1 MSTLKTFTRRAFLV
15 GSAAVAGGVA
25 FGTYLVARTPDNPN
39 LADLAEG
46 AASFNPWVRIDADG
60 VTLITPHAD
69 LGQGAAS
76 MQAALIAEE
85 MDLEWADFEIDFG
98 RPAPAYWNT
107 AMAEDG
113 APVLPW
119 DDSIGAR
126 TMRASMGSLLKV
138 IGLQGTGGSTSTPDS
153 FVKLREAGA
162 MARET
167 LKLAASQRSGVAV
180 ADLRTEA
187 GAVHLPDGT
196 TIPYTDLAAEAA
208 RVEPVQGTPLRDPST
223 WRLLGQGMP
232 RLDIMAKST
241 GQPIYGLD
249 IELPG
254 MARASVRMNPRKGG
268 ALNGFDASAAE
279 AMQGVERII
288 EIPGGVAVVASNTW
302 YAMQALDAIE
312 YDWGTVAY
320 ATEQADH
327 WAALEQAFTEDNL
340 DSEWLNIGDVDAD
353 MPGATL
359 VAAEYRAP
367 YVAHQPLEPLNAIVL
382 VEDAS
387 VQDGGVQVWT
397 GHQMP
402 RFLQQQVAAITGH
415 EAEQV
420 TLHNQYSGGSF
431 GHRLELGY
439 VEQATQIAMQMR
451 GTPVKLTY
459 SREGDF
465 AQDFPRQITLARA
478 RGAVRDG
485 RVISVDTQLAAP
497 SVIRSQM
504 SRLGQSV
511 PGPDGQLAA
520 GIWQQP
526 YGFENTRMRAYA
538 VEGLSPVSSW
548 RSVGASANG
557 FVGEGFLDE
566 LIHAAGADPLEER
579 IRLCTLDPVSR
590 QVLEAVG
597 EMCEWGEALP
607 EGTGRG
613 VALVHA
619 FGVPCAEVVEVT
631 ATDNGIRLNRVWV
644 AADVGRVV
652 DPVNFDNV
660 VKGGVI
666 WGLGHA
672 INSEITYTDG
682 IADQTNFHA
691 HEGMRMY
698 QTPEIFVRGLENG
711 HVRGIGEPPVPPAAP
726 ALANAIFAAT
736 GQRIREMPFWNH
748 IDFV

>member
-1 MSTLKTFTRRAFLV
+1 MSKLKTFTRRAFLV

-25 FGTYLVARTPDNPN
+25 FGAYLVVRDPENPN
-39 LADLAEG
+39 HQDLPEG
-46 AASFNPWVRIDADG
+46 AASFNPWVRIDASG

-69 LGQGAAS
+69 IGQGAVS

-85 MDLEWADFEIDFG
+85 MDLEWGGFEVDFG

-107 AMAEDG
+107 AMAADG

-119 DDSIGAR
+119 DDSFGAR
-126 TMRASMGSLLKV
+126 AMRSTMGGLLKV
-138 IGLQGTGGSTSTPDS
+138 MGMQGTGGSSSTPDS

-167 LKLAASQRSGVAV
+167 LKSTASARTGVAM

-196 TIPYTDLAAEAA
+196 AIPYADLAAEAA
-208 RVEPVQGTPLRDPST
+208 QIDPVQDTPLRDPST
-223 WRLLGQGMP
+223 WRLIGHDMP
-232 RLDIMAKST
+232 RLDIEAKST
-241 GQPIYGLD
+241 GQPMYGIDL
-249 IELPG
+249 ELPG
-254 MARASVRMNPRKGG
+254 MVRASVRVNPRKGG
-268 ALNGFDASAAE
+268 TLNGFDATEAE
-279 AMQGVERII
+279 TMQGVEQIL
-288 EIPGGVAVVASNTW
+288 EIPGGVAVIATNTW
-302 YAMQALDAIE
+302 YAMQALDAIS
-312 YDWGTVAY
+312 YDWGPADY
-320 ATEQADH
+320 APDQDAH
-327 WAALEQAFTEDNL
+327 WAALEDSFTEETL
-340 DSEWLNIGDVDAD
+340 DKEWLNSGDVEAE
-353 MPGATL
+353 MPGAEML
-359 VAAEYRAP
+359 EAEYRVP

-382 VEDAS
+382 VEDHR
-387 VQDGGVQVWT
+387 VQVWT

-415 EAEQV
+415 DADQV
-420 TLHNQYSGGSF
+420 VFHNQYAGGSF
-431 GHRLELGY
+431 GHRLEFDY
-439 VEQATQIAMQMR
+439 VKQGTHVAMQLR
-451 GTPVKLTY
+451 GTPVKIIY
-459 SREGDF
+459 SREADF
-465 AQDFPRQITLARA
+465 AQDFPRQITMGRA
-478 RGAVRDG
+478 RGAVREG
-485 RVISVDTQLAAP
+485 RVISFDTQIAAP
-497 SVIRSQM
+497 SAMRSQM
-504 SRLGQSV
+504 ARLGQPL

-526 YGFENTRMRAYA
+526 YGFENVRMRGYA

-579 IRLCTLDPVSR
+579 IRLCTLDDVSR
-590 QVLEAVG
+590 RVLEAVG
-597 EMCEWGEALP
+597 EMSNWGEALP

-613 VALVHA
+613 VALVHS

-631 ATDNGIRLNRVWV
+631 NTESGIRLNRVWV

-652 DPVNFDNV
+652 DPVNFENI

-672 INSEITYTDG
+672 MNCEITYTDG
-682 IADQTNFHA
+682 IADQTNFHS
-691 HEGMRMY
+691 HEGMRMH
-698 QTPEIFVRGLENG
+698 QVPEIFVRGLENG
-711 HVRGIGEPPVPPAAP
+711 GVRGIGEPPVPPAAP

-736 GQRIREMPFWNH
+736 GQRLREMPFWNH

>member
-1 MSTLKTFTRRAFLV
+1 MGKLKTFSRRAFLV

-25 FGTYLVARTPDNPN
+25 FGAYLVVRDPENPN
-39 LADLAEG
+39 LEELPEG
-46 AASFNPWVRIDADG
+46 AASFNPWVRIDASG
-60 VTLITPHAD
+60 VTLVTPHAD
-69 LGQGAAS
+69 IGQGAVS

-85 MDLEWADFEIDFG
+85 MDLEWGGFDVDFG

-107 AMAEDG
+107 AMASDG

-119 DDSIGAR
+119 DDSFGAR
-126 TMRASMGSLLKV
+126 AMRSTMGGLLKV
-138 IGLQGTGGSTSTPDS
+138 MGMQGTGGSSSTPDS

-167 LKLAASQRSGVAV
+167 LKSAASARTGVAV

-187 GAVHLPDGT
+187 GAVHLRDGT
-196 TIPYTDLAAEAA
+196 VIPYTELAAEAA
-208 RVEPVQGTPLRDPST
+208 QIDPVQDTPLRDPST
-223 WRLLGQGMP
+223 WRLIGQDMP
-232 RLDIMAKST
+232 RLDIEAKST
-241 GQPIYGLD
+241 GQPMYGIDL
-249 IELPG
+249 ELPG
-254 MARASVRMNPRKGG
+254 MVRASVRVNPRKGG
-268 ALNGFDASAAE
+268 TLNGFDATEAE
-279 AMQGVERII
+279 AMPGVEQIL
-288 EIPGGVAVVASNTW
+288 EIPGGVAVIATNTW
-302 YAMQALDAIE
+302 YAMQALDAIS
-312 YDWGTVAY
+312 YDWGPAAY
-320 ATEQADH
+320 APDQDAH
-327 WAALEQAFTEDNL
+327 WAALEDSFTEETL
-340 DSEWLNIGDVDAD
+340 DKEWLNSGDVEAD
-353 MPGATL
+353 MPGAEVL
-359 VAAEYRAP
+359 EAEYRAP

-382 VEDAS
+382 VEDDS
-387 VQDGGVQVWT
+387 VQVWT

-415 EAEQV
+415 DADQV
-420 TLHNQYSGGSF
+420 VFHNQYSGGSF
-431 GHRLELGY
+431 GHRLEFDY
-439 VEQATQIAMQMR
+439 VKQATHVAMQLR
-451 GTPVKLTY
+451 GTPVKVIY
-459 SREGDF
+459 SREADF
-465 AQDFPRQITLARA
+465 AQDFPRQITMGRA

-485 RVISVDTQLAAP
+485 QVISYDTQIAAP
-497 SVIRSQM
+497 SALRSQM
-504 SRLGQSV
+504 ARLGQPL

-526 YGFENTRMRAYA
+526 YGFENVRMRGYA

-579 IRLCTLDPVSR
+579 IRLCTLDDVSR
-590 QVLEAVG
+590 RVLEAVG
-597 EMCEWGEALP
+597 EMSNWGEALP

-613 VALVHA
+613 VALVHS

-631 ATDNGIRLNRVWV
+631 NTENGIRLDRVWV

-652 DPVNFDNV
+652 DPVNFENI

-672 INSEITYTDG
+672 MNCEITYTDG
-682 IADQTNFHA
+682 IADQTNFHS
-691 HEGMRMY
+691 HEGMRMH
-698 QTPEIFVRGLENG
+698 QVPEIFVRGLENG
-711 HVRGIGEPPVPPAAP
+711 GVRGIGEPPVPPAAP

-736 GQRIREMPFWNH
+736 GQRLREMPFWNH

>member
-1 MSTLKTFTRRAFLV
+1 MSKLKTFTRRAFLV

-25 FGTYLVARTPDNPN
+25 FGAYLVVRDPENPN
-39 LADLAEG
+39 HQDLPEG
-46 AASFNPWVRIDADG
+46 AASFNPWVRIDASG

-69 LGQGAAS
+69 IGQGAVS

-85 MDLEWADFEIDFG
+85 MDLEWGGFEVDFG

-107 AMAEDG
+107 AMAADG

-119 DDSIGAR
+119 DDSFGAR
-126 TMRASMGSLLKV
+126 AMRSTMGGLLKV
-138 IGLQGTGGSTSTPDS
+138 MGMQGTGGSSSTPDS

-167 LKLAASQRSGVAV
+167 LKSAASARTGVAM

-196 TIPYTDLAAEAA
+196 AIPYADLAAEAA
-208 RVEPVQGTPLRDPST
+208 QIDPVQDTPLRDPST
-223 WRLLGQGMP
+223 WRLIGHDMP
-232 RLDIMAKST
+232 RLDIEAKST
-241 GQPIYGLD
+241 GQPMYGIDL
-249 IELPG
+249 ELPG
-254 MARASVRMNPRKGG
+254 MVRASVRVNPRKGG
-268 ALNGFDASAAE
+268 TLNGFDATEAE
-279 AMQGVERII
+279 TMQGVEQIL
-288 EIPGGVAVVASNTW
+288 EIPGGVAVIATNTW
-302 YAMQALDAIE
+302 YAMQALDAIS
-312 YDWGTVAY
+312 YDWGPADY
-320 ATEQADH
+320 APDQDAH
-327 WAALEQAFTEDNL
+327 WAALEDSFTEETL
-340 DSEWLNIGDVDAD
+340 DKEWLNSGDVEAE
-353 MPGATL
+353 MPGAEML
-359 VAAEYRAP
+359 EAEYRVP

-382 VEDAS
+382 VED
-387 VQDGGVQVWT
+387 DRVQVWT

-415 EAEQV
+415 DADQV
-420 TLHNQYSGGSF
+420 VFHNQYAGGSF
-431 GHRLELGY
+431 GHRLEFDY
-439 VEQATQIAMQMR
+439 VKQATHVAMQLR
-451 GTPVKLTY
+451 GTPVKIIY
-459 SREGDF
+459 SRETDF
-465 AQDFPRQITLARA
+465 AQDFPRQITMGRA
-478 RGAVRDG
+478 RGAVREG
-485 RVISVDTQLAAP
+485 RVISFDTQIAAP
-497 SVIRSQM
+497 SAMRSQM
-504 SRLGQSV
+504 ARLGQPL

-526 YGFENTRMRAYA
+526 YGFENVRMRGYA

-579 IRLCTLDPVSR
+579 IRLCTLDDVSR
-590 QVLEAVG
+590 RVLEAVG
-597 EMCEWGEALP
+597 EMSNWGEALP

-613 VALVHA
+613 VALVHS

-631 ATDNGIRLNRVWV
+631 NTESGIRLNRVWV

-652 DPVNFDNV
+652 DPVNFENI

-672 INSEITYTDG
+672 MNCEITYTDG
-682 IADQTNFHA
+682 IADQTNFHS
-691 HEGMRMY
+691 HEGMRMH
-698 QTPEIFVRGLENG
+698 QVPEIFVRGLENG
-711 HVRGIGEPPVPPAAP
+711 GVRGIGEPPVPPAAP

-736 GQRIREMPFWNH
+736 GQRLREMPFWNH

>member
-1 MSTLKTFTRRAFLV
+1 MSKLKTFSRRAFLV

-25 FGTYLVARTPDNPN
+25 FGTYLVMRDPENPN
-39 LADLAEG
+39 TQNLAEG
-46 AASFNPWVRIDADG
+46 AASFNPWVRIDAG
-60 VTLITPHAD
+60 GITLVTPHAD
-69 LGQGAAS
+69 IGQGAAS

-85 MDLEWADFEIDFG
+85 LDLEWADFDIDFG

-107 AMAEDG
+107 AMAGDA

-119 DDSIGAR
+119 DDSFGAR
-126 TMRASMGSLLKV
+126 AMRASMDGLLKV

-167 LKLAASQRSGVAV
+167 LKLAASQRTGIAV
-180 ADLRTEA
+180 ADLRTQSA
-187 GAVHLPDGT
+187 AVHLPDET
-196 TIPYTDLAAEAA
+196 VIAYTELAAEAA
-208 RVEPVQGTPLRDPST
+208 SLAPVQGTPLRDPSM
-223 WRLLGQGMP
+223 WRLVGKDMP

-241 GQPIYGLD
+241 GQPIYGIDL
-249 IELPG
+249 ELPG
-254 MARASVRMNPRKGG
+254 MVRASVRMNPRKGG
-268 ALNGFDASAAE
+268 ALNGFDATTAE
-279 AMQGVERII
+279 AMQGVERIL
-288 EIPGGVAVVASNTW
+288 EIPGGVAVMATNTW
-302 YAMQALDAIE
+302 YAIQALDAID
-312 YDWGTVAY
+312 YDWAS
-320 ATEQADH
+320 APFAPEQADH
-327 WAALEQAFTEDNL
+327 WAALEQAFTEESL
-340 DSEWLNIGDVDAD
+340 DSEWVNIGDVEAD
-353 MPGATL
+353 MPGAETL
-359 VAAEYRAP
+359 QAEYRVP

-382 VEDAS
+382 VED
-387 VQDGGVQVWT
+387 DGVQVWT

-415 EAEQV
+415 DADQV
-420 TLHNQYSGGSF
+420 TLHNQYAGGSF
-431 GHRLELGY
+431 GHRLEF
-439 VEQATQIAMQMR
+439 EQVKQTTQIALQMR
-451 GTPVKLTY
+451 GTPVKMVY
-459 SREGDF
+459 SREEDF
-465 AQDFPRQITLARA
+465 AQDFPRQITMGRG

-485 RVISVDTQLAAP
+485 QVISYDTQIASP

-504 SRLGQSV
+504 GRMGQVV
-511 PGPDGQLAA
+511 PGPDSQLAA

-526 YGFENTRMRAYA
+526 YEFENARMRTYA

-579 IRLCTLDPVSR
+579 IRLCTLDDVSR

-597 EMCEWGEALP
+597 EMSNWGEALP

-631 ATDNGIRLNRVWV
+631 NTDAGIRLNRVWV

-652 DPVNFDNV
+652 DPVNFDNI
-660 VKGGVI
+660 VKGGMI

-691 HEGMRMY
+691 HEGLRMH
-698 QTPEIFVRGLENG
+698 QSPEIFVRGLENG

>member
-1 MSTLKTFTRRAFLV
+1 MSKLKTFTRRAFLV

-25 FGTYLVARTPDNPN
+25 FGAYLVVRDPENPN
-39 LADLAEG
+39 HQDLPEG
-46 AASFNPWVRIDADG
+46 AASFNPWVRIDASG

-69 LGQGAAS
+69 IGQGAVS

-85 MDLEWADFEIDFG
+85 MDLEWGGFEVDFG

-107 AMAEDG
+107 AMAADG

-119 DDSIGAR
+119 DDSFGAR
-126 TMRASMGSLLKV
+126 AMRSTMGGLLKV
-138 IGLQGTGGSTSTPDS
+138 MGMQGTGGSSSTPDS

-167 LKLAASQRSGVAV
+167 LKSTASARTGVAM

-196 TIPYTDLAAEAA
+196 AIPYADLAAEAA
-208 RVEPVQGTPLRDPST
+208 QIDPVQDTPLRDPST
-223 WRLLGQGMP
+223 WRLIGHDMP
-232 RLDIMAKST
+232 RLDIEAKST
-241 GQPIYGLD
+241 GQPMYGIDL
-249 IELPG
+249 ELPG
-254 MARASVRMNPRKGG
+254 MVRASVRVNPRKGG
-268 ALNGFDASAAE
+268 TLNGFDATEAE
-279 AMQGVERII
+279 TMQGVEQIL
-288 EIPGGVAVVASNTW
+288 EIPGGVAVIATNTW
-302 YAMQALDAIE
+302 YAMQALDAIS
-312 YDWGTVAY
+312 YDWGPADY
-320 ATEQADH
+320 APDQDAH
-327 WAALEQAFTEDNL
+327 WAALEDSFTEETL
-340 DSEWLNIGDVDAD
+340 DKEWLNSGDVEAE
-353 MPGATL
+353 MPGAEML
-359 VAAEYRAP
+359 EAEYRVP

-382 VEDAS
+382 VED
-387 VQDGGVQVWT
+387 DRVQVWT

-415 EAEQV
+415 DADQV
-420 TLHNQYSGGSF
+420 VFHNQYAGGSF
-431 GHRLELGY
+431 GHRLEFDY
-439 VEQATQIAMQMR
+439 VKQGTHVAMQLR
-451 GTPVKLTY
+451 GTPVKIIY
-459 SREGDF
+459 SREADF
-465 AQDFPRQITLARA
+465 AQDFPRQITMGRA
-478 RGAVRDG
+478 RGAVREG
-485 RVISVDTQLAAP
+485 RVISFDTQIAAP
-497 SVIRSQM
+497 SAMRSQM
-504 SRLGQSV
+504 ARLGQPL

-526 YGFENTRMRAYA
+526 YGFENVRMRGYA

-579 IRLCTLDPVSR
+579 IRLCTLDDVSR
-590 QVLEAVG
+590 RVLEAVG
-597 EMCEWGEALP
+597 EMSNWGEALP

-613 VALVHA
+613 VALVHS

-631 ATDNGIRLNRVWV
+631 NTESGIRLNRVWV

-652 DPVNFDNV
+652 DPVNFENI

-672 INSEITYTDG
+672 MNCEITYTDG
-682 IADQTNFHA
+682 IADQTNFHS
-691 HEGMRMY
+691 HEGMRMH
-698 QTPEIFVRGLENG
+698 QVPEIFVRGLENG
-711 HVRGIGEPPVPPAAP
+711 GVRGIGEPPVPPAAP

-736 GQRIREMPFWNH
+736 GQRLREMPFWNH

>member
-1 MSTLKTFTRRAFLV
+1 MSKLKTFTRRAFLV

-25 FGTYLVARTPDNPN
+25 FGAYLVVRDPENPN
-39 LADLAEG
+39 HQDLPEG
-46 AASFNPWVRIDADG
+46 AASFNPWVRIDASG

-69 LGQGAAS
+69 IGQGAVS

-85 MDLEWADFEIDFG
+85 MDLEWGGFEVDFG

-107 AMAEDG
+107 AMAADG

-119 DDSIGAR
+119 DDSFGAR
-126 TMRASMGSLLKV
+126 AMRSTMGGLLKV
-138 IGLQGTGGSTSTPDS
+138 MGMQGTGGSSSTPDS

-167 LKLAASQRSGVAV
+167 LKSTASARTGVAM

-196 TIPYTDLAAEAA
+196 AIPYADLAAEAA
-208 RVEPVQGTPLRDPST
+208 QIDPVQDTPLRDPST
-223 WRLLGQGMP
+223 WRLIGHDMP
-232 RLDIMAKST
+232 RLDIEAKST
-241 GQPIYGLD
+241 GQPMYGIDL
-249 IELPG
+249 ELPG
-254 MARASVRMNPRKGG
+254 MVRASVRVNPRKGG
-268 ALNGFDASAAE
+268 TLNGFDATEAE
-279 AMQGVERII
+279 TMQGVEQIL
-288 EIPGGVAVVASNTW
+288 EIPGGVAVIATNTW
-302 YAMQALDAIE
+302 YAMQALDAIS
-312 YDWGTVAY
+312 YDWGPADY
-320 ATEQADH
+320 APDQDAH
-327 WAALEQAFTEDNL
+327 WAALEDSFTEETL
-340 DSEWLNIGDVDAD
+340 DKEWLNSGDVEAE
-353 MPGATL
+353 MPGAEML
-359 VAAEYRAP
+359 EAEYRVP

-382 VEDAS
+382 VEDHR
-387 VQDGGVQVWT
+387 VQVWT

-415 EAEQV
+415 DADQV
-420 TLHNQYSGGSF
+420 VFHNQYAGGSF
-431 GHRLELGY
+431 GHRLEFDY
-439 VEQATQIAMQMR
+439 VKQGTHVAMQLR
-451 GTPVKLTY
+451 GTPVKIIY
-459 SREGDF
+459 SRETDF
-465 AQDFPRQITLARA
+465 AQDFPRQITMGRA
-478 RGAVRDG
+478 RGAVREG
-485 RVISVDTQLAAP
+485 RVISFDTQIAAP
-497 SVIRSQM
+497 SAMRSQM
-504 SRLGQSV
+504 ARLGQPL

-526 YGFENTRMRAYA
+526 YGFENVRMRGYA

-579 IRLCTLDPVSR
+579 IRLCTLDDVSR
-590 QVLEAVG
+590 RVLEAVG
-597 EMCEWGEALP
+597 EMSNWGEALP

-613 VALVHA
+613 VALVHS

-631 ATDNGIRLNRVWV
+631 NTESGIRLNRVWV

-652 DPVNFDNV
+652 DPVNFENI

-672 INSEITYTDG
+672 MNCEITYTDG
-682 IADQTNFHA
+682 IADQTNFHS
-691 HEGMRMY
+691 HEGMRMH
-698 QTPEIFVRGLENG
+698 QVPEIFVRGLENG
-711 HVRGIGEPPVPPAAP
+711 GVRGIGEPPVPPAAP

-736 GQRIREMPFWNH
+736 GQRLREMPFWNH

>member
-1 MSTLKTFTRRAFLV
+1 MSKLKTFTRRAFLV

-25 FGTYLVARTPDNPN
+25 FGAYLVVRDPENPN
-39 LADLAEG
+39 HQDLPEG
-46 AASFNPWVRIDADG
+46 AASFNPWVRIDASG

-69 LGQGAAS
+69 IGQGAVS

-85 MDLEWADFEIDFG
+85 MDLEWGGFEVDFG

-107 AMAEDG
+107 AMAADG

-119 DDSIGAR
+119 DDSFGAR
-126 TMRASMGSLLKV
+126 AMRSTMGGLLKV
-138 IGLQGTGGSTSTPDS
+138 MGMQGTGGSSSTPDS

-167 LKLAASQRSGVAV
+167 LKSTASARTGVAM

-196 TIPYTDLAAEAA
+196 AIPYADLAAEAA
-208 RVEPVQGTPLRDPST
+208 QIDPVQDTPLRDPST
-223 WRLLGQGMP
+223 WRLIGHDMP
-232 RLDIMAKST
+232 RLDIEAKST
-241 GQPIYGLD
+241 GQPMYGIDL
-249 IELPG
+249 ELPG
-254 MARASVRMNPRKGG
+254 MVRASVRVNPRKGG
-268 ALNGFDASAAE
+268 TLNGFDATEAE
-279 AMQGVERII
+279 TMQGVEQIL
-288 EIPGGVAVVASNTW
+288 EIPGGVAVIATNTW
-302 YAMQALDAIE
+302 YAMQALDAIS
-312 YDWGTVAY
+312 YDWGPADY
-320 ATEQADH
+320 APDQDAH
-327 WAALEQAFTEDNL
+327 WAALEDSFTEETL
-340 DSEWLNIGDVDAD
+340 DKEWLNSGDVEAE
-353 MPGATL
+353 MPGAEML
-359 VAAEYRAP
+359 EAEYRVP

-382 VEDAS
+382 VED
-387 VQDGGVQVWT
+387 DRVQVWT

-415 EAEQV
+415 DADQV
-420 TLHNQYSGGSF
+420 VFHNQYAGGSF
-431 GHRLELGY
+431 GHRLEFDY
-439 VEQATQIAMQMR
+439 VKQATHVAMQLR
-451 GTPVKLTY
+451 GTPVKIIY
-459 SREGDF
+459 SREADF
-465 AQDFPRQITLARA
+465 AQDFPRQITMGRA
-478 RGAVRDG
+478 RGAVREG
-485 RVISVDTQLAAP
+485 RVISFDTQIAAP
-497 SVIRSQM
+497 SAMRSQM
-504 SRLGQSV
+504 ARLGQPL

-526 YGFENTRMRAYA
+526 YGFENVRMRGYA

-579 IRLCTLDPVSR
+579 IRLCTLDDVSR
-590 QVLEAVG
+590 RVLEAVG
-597 EMCEWGEALP
+597 EMSNWGEALP

-613 VALVHA
+613 VALVHS

-631 ATDNGIRLNRVWV
+631 NTESGIRLNRVWV

-652 DPVNFDNV
+652 DPVNFENI

-672 INSEITYTDG
+672 MNCEITYTDG
-682 IADQTNFHA
+682 IADQTNFHS
-691 HEGMRMY
+691 HEGMRMH
-698 QTPEIFVRGLENG
+698 QVPEIFVRGLENG
-711 HVRGIGEPPVPPAAP
+711 GVRGIGEPPVPPAAP

-736 GQRIREMPFWNH
+736 GQRLREMPFWNH

>member
-1 MSTLKTFTRRAFLV
+1 MSKLKTFTRRAFLV

-25 FGTYLVARTPDNPN
+25 FGAYLVVRDPENPN
-39 LADLAEG
+39 HQDLPEG
-46 AASFNPWVRIDADG
+46 AASFNPWVRIDASG

-69 LGQGAAS
+69 IGQGAVS

-85 MDLEWADFEIDFG
+85 MDLEWGGFEVDFG

-107 AMAEDG
+107 AMAADG

-119 DDSIGAR
+119 DDSFGAR
-126 TMRASMGSLLKV
+126 AMRSTMGGLLKV
-138 IGLQGTGGSTSTPDS
+138 MGMQGTGGSSSTPDS

-167 LKLAASQRSGVAV
+167 LKSAASARTGVAM

-196 TIPYTDLAAEAA
+196 AIPYADLAAEAA
-208 RVEPVQGTPLRDPST
+208 QIDPVQDTPLRNPST
-223 WRLLGQGMP
+223 WRLIGHDMP
-232 RLDIMAKST
+232 RLDIEAKST
-241 GQPIYGLD
+241 GQPMYGIDL
-249 IELPG
+249 ELPG
-254 MARASVRMNPRKGG
+254 MVRASVRVNPRKGG
-268 ALNGFDASAAE
+268 TLNGFDATEAE
-279 AMQGVERII
+279 TMQGVEQIL
-288 EIPGGVAVVASNTW
+288 EIPGGVAVIATNTW
-302 YAMQALDAIE
+302 YAMQALDAIS
-312 YDWGTVAY
+312 YDWGPADY
-320 ATEQADH
+320 APDQDAH
-327 WAALEQAFTEDNL
+327 WAALEDSFTEETL
-340 DSEWLNIGDVDAD
+340 DKEWLNSGDVEAE
-353 MPGATL
+353 MPGAEML
-359 VAAEYRAP
+359 EAEYRVP

-382 VEDAS
+382 VED
-387 VQDGGVQVWT
+387 DRVQVWT

-415 EAEQV
+415 DADQV
-420 TLHNQYSGGSF
+420 VFHNQYAGGSF
-431 GHRLELGY
+431 GHRLEFDY
-439 VEQATQIAMQMR
+439 VKQATHVAMQLR
-451 GTPVKLTY
+451 GTPVKIIY
-459 SREGDF
+459 SRETDF
-465 AQDFPRQITLARA
+465 AQDFPRQITMGRA
-478 RGAVRDG
+478 RGAVREG
-485 RVISVDTQLAAP
+485 RVISFDTQIAAP
-497 SVIRSQM
+497 SAMRSQM
-504 SRLGQSV
+504 ARLGQPL

-526 YGFENTRMRAYA
+526 YGFENVRMRGYA

-579 IRLCTLDPVSR
+579 IRLCTLDDVSR
-590 QVLEAVG
+590 RVLEAVG
-597 EMCEWGEALP
+597 EMSNWGEALP

-613 VALVHA
+613 VALVHS

-631 ATDNGIRLNRVWV
+631 NTENGIRLNRVWV

-652 DPVNFDNV
+652 DPVNFENI

-672 INSEITYTDG
+672 MNCEITYTDG
-682 IADQTNFHA
+682 IADQTNFHS
-691 HEGMRMY
+691 HEGMRMH
-698 QTPEIFVRGLENG
+698 QVPEIFVRGLENG
-711 HVRGIGEPPVPPAAP
+711 GVRGIGEPPVPPAAP

-736 GQRIREMPFWNH
+736 GQRLREMPFWNH

>member
-1 MSTLKTFTRRAFLV
+1 MATLKTFTRRAFLV

-25 FGTYLVARTPDNPN
+25 FGIYLVIRNPENPN
-39 LADLAEG
+39 LRDLADG
-46 AASFNPWVRIDADG
+46 AASFNPWVRIDATG
-60 VTLITPHAD
+60 ITLITPHVD
-69 LGQGAAS
+69 IGQGSAS

-85 MDLEWADFEIDFG
+85 MDLGWADFETDFG

-107 AMAEDG
+107 AMATES

-119 DDSIGAR
+119 DDSFGAQA
-126 TMRASMGSLLKV
+126 MRASMGSLLKV
-138 IGLQGTGGSTSTPDS
+138 MGVQATGGSTTTPDS

-167 LKLAASQRSGVAV
+167 LKLAASQRTGVAV

-196 TIPYTDLAAEAA
+196 SLPYTELAAEAA
-208 RVEPVQGTPLRDPST
+208 LLEPVQDTPLRDPSS
-223 WRLLGQGMP
+223 WRLIGQPMP
-232 RLDIMAKST
+232 RTDILAKST
-241 GQPIYGLD
+241 GQAIYGID
-249 IELPG
+249 IELGLGLGG
-254 MARASVRMNPRKGG
+254 MARASVRVNPRKGG
-268 ALNGFDASAAE
+268 VLNSYDASAAE
-279 AMQGVERII
+279 DMPGVERIV
-288 EIPGGVAVVASNTW
+288 EITGGVAVIASNSW
-302 YAMQALDAIE
+302 YAMQALDRIV
-312 YDWGTVAY
+312 YDWGPAPF
-320 ATEQADH
+320 APEQADH
-327 WAALEQAFTEDNL
+327 WAALEQGFTDETF
-340 DSEWLNIGDVDAD
+340 DSEWLNTGDVDAN
-353 MPGATL
+353 MPGTTE
-359 VAAEYRAP
+359 VVAEYRAP

-382 VEDAS
+382 VED
-387 VQDGGVQVWT
+387 GGVQVWT

-402 RFLQQQVAAITGH
+402 RFLQQEVAKITGH
-415 EAEQV
+415 DAEQV
-420 TLHNQYSGGSF
+420 VLHNQYSGGSF
-431 GHRLELGY
+431 GHRLEFEY
-439 VEQATQIAMQMR
+439 IKQATEIAMQMR
-451 GTPVKLTY
+451 GTPVKLIY
-459 SREGDF
+459 SRELDF
-465 AQDFPRQITLARA
+465 AQDFPRQITLARS

-485 RVISVDTQLAAP
+485 QVISFDTQIAAP

-504 SRLGQSV
+504 GRIGIMV
-511 PGPDGQLAA
+511 PGPDIQMAA
-520 GIWQQP
+520 GVWQQP
-526 YGFENTRMRAYA
+526 YGFENARVRTYA
-538 VEGLSPVSSW
+538 IEGLSPVSSW

-557 FVGEGFLDE
+557 FIGEGFLDE

-579 IRLCTLDPVSR
+579 LRLCTLDPVSR

-597 EMCEWGEALP
+597 EMSNWGEVLP
-607 EGTGRG
+607 DGTGRG
-613 VALVHA
+613 VALVHS
-619 FGVPCAEVVEVT
+619 FGVPCAEIVEVT

-644 AADVGRVV
+644 AADVGRVM
-652 DPVNFDNV
+652 DPVNFDNQ

-672 INSEITYTDG
+672 INSEITYSDG

-698 QTPEIFVRGLENG
+698 QAPEIFVRGLENG

>member
-1 MSTLKTFTRRAFLV
+1 MGKLKTFTRRAFLV

-25 FGTYLVARTPDNPN
+25 FGAYLVVRDPENPN
-39 LADLAEG
+39 LEGLAEG
-46 AASFNPWVRIDADG
+46 AASFNPWVRVDASG

-69 LGQGAAS
+69 IGQGAAS

-85 MDLEWADFEIDFG
+85 MDLEWADFDIDFG

-107 AMAEDG
+107 AMGSEG
-113 APVLPW
+113 APLLPW
-119 DDSIGAR
+119 DDGFGAR
-126 TMRASMGSLLKV
+126 AMRGSMDSLMKV
-138 IGLQGTGGSTSTPDS
+138 IGMQGTGGSTSTPDS

-167 LKLAASQRSGVAV
+167 LKLAASQRTGVAV

-196 TIPYTDLAAEAA
+196 VIPYTDLAAEAA
-208 RVEPVQGTPLRDPST
+208 QLEPVQDTPLRDPAT
-223 WRLLGQGMP
+223 WRLIGKDMP

-241 GQPIYGLD
+241 GAPIFGIDL
-249 IELPG
+249 ELPD

-268 ALNGFDASAAE
+268 ALNGFDASGAE
-279 AMQGVERII
+279 GMPGVERIL
-288 EIPGGVAVVASNTW
+288 EIPGGVAIIASNTW

-312 YDWGTVAY
+312 YDWGPAPY
-320 ATEQADH
+320 APEQADH
-327 WAALEQAFTEDNL
+327 WAALEAGFTDANL
-340 DSEWLNIGDVDAD
+340 DSEWLNVGNVEAD
-353 MPGATL
+353 MPDAEVL
-359 VAAEYRAP
+359 EAEYRVP

-382 VEDAS
+382 VED
-387 VQDGGVQVWT
+387 GGVQVWT
-397 GHQMP
+397 SHQMP

-415 EAEQV
+415 DADQV
-420 TLHNQYSGGSF
+420 TLHNQYAGGSF
-431 GHRLELGY
+431 GHRLEF
-439 VEQATQIAMQMR
+439 EQVKQTTEIAVQLR
-451 GTPVKLTY
+451 GTPVKMTY
-459 SREGDF
+459 SREEDF
-465 AQDFPRQITLARA
+465 AQDFPRQITMGRG
-478 RGAVRDG
+478 RGAVRGG
-485 RVISVDTQLAAP
+485 RVISYDTQIAAP
-497 SVIRSQM
+497 SVMRSQIG
-504 SRLGQSV
+504 RLGQSL
-511 PGPDGQLAA
+511 PGPDSQIAA

-526 YGFENTRMRAYA
+526 YGLENARMRAYA

-579 IRLCTLDPVSR
+579 IRLCTLDDVSAR
-590 QVLEAVG
+590 VLEAVG
-597 EMCEWGEALP
+597 DMSNWGEALP

-631 ATDNGIRLNRVWV
+631 NTDNGIRLNRVWV
-644 AADVGRVV
+644 AADVGRIV
-652 DPVNFDNV
+652 DPVNFENN

-672 INSEITYTDG
+672 INAELTYTDG
-682 IADQTNFHA
+682 IADQTNFHV
-691 HEGMRMY
+691 HDGMRMH

-711 HVRGIGEPPVPPAAP
+711 PVRGIGEPPVPP
-726 ALANAIFAAT
+726 
-736 GQRIREMPFWNH
+736 
-748 IDFV
+748 

>member
-1 MSTLKTFTRRAFLV
+1 MSKLRTFTRRAFLV

-25 FGTYLVARTPDNPN
+25 FGTYLLVRTPENPN

-46 AASFNPWVRIDADG
+46 AASFNPWVRIDASG

-69 LGQGAAS
+69 IGQGAAS

-85 MDLEWADFEIDFG
+85 MDLEWADFDIDFG

-107 AMAEDG
+107 AMGSEG
-113 APVLPW
+113 APLLPW
-119 DDSIGAR
+119 DDSFGAR
-126 TMRASMGSLLKV
+126 TMRTAMDGLMKV
-138 IGLQGTGGSTSTPDS
+138 IGMQGTGGSTSTPDS

-167 LKLAASQRSGVAV
+167 LKLAASARMGVAV

-196 TIPYTDLAAEAA
+196 LIPYTELAAEAA
-208 RVEPVQGTPLRDPST
+208 RIEPVQGTPLRDPST
-223 WRLLGQGMP
+223 WRLIGQEMP
-232 RLDIMAKST
+232 RLDIMAKTT
-241 GQPIYGLD
+241 GAPIYGIDL
-249 IELPG
+249 ELPG

-268 ALNGFDASAAE
+268 ALNGFDVSTAE
-279 AMQGVERII
+279 AMPGVERIL
-288 EIPGGVAVVASNTW
+288 EIPGGVAVIASNTW

-312 YDWGTVAY
+312 YDWGPAPY
-320 ATEQADH
+320 APEQTDH
-327 WAALEQAFTEDNL
+327 WAALEAGFTDEHL
-340 DSEWLNIGDVDAD
+340 DSEWLNIGDVEAD
-353 MPGATL
+353 MPGAQVL
-359 VAAEYRAP
+359 EAEYRVP

-382 VEDAS
+382 VED
-387 VQDGGVQVWT
+387 DCVQVWT

-402 RFLQQQVAAITGH
+402 RFLQQQIAAITGH
-415 EAEQV
+415 DAEQV

-431 GHRLELGY
+431 GHRLELDY
-439 VEQATQIAMQMR
+439 VKQATHIAMQMR
-451 GTPVKLTY
+451 GTPVKMTY
-459 SREGDF
+459 SREEDF
-465 AQDFPRQITLARA
+465 AQDFPRQITMGRG
-478 RGAVRDG
+478 RGAVLDG
-485 RVISVDTQLAAP
+485 QVISYDTQIASP
-497 SVIRSQM
+497 SVLRSQTG
-504 SRLGQSV
+504 RLGQSL
-511 PGPDGQLAA
+511 PGPDSQIAA

-526 YGFENTRMRAYA
+526 YGFENARMRAYA

-557 FVGEGFLDE
+557 FVGESFLDE

-579 IRLCTLDPVSR
+579 IRLCTLDDISR
-590 QVLEAVG
+590 RVLEAVG
-597 EMCEWGEALP
+597 EMSNWGDALP
-607 EGTGRG
+607 DGTGRG

-631 ATDNGIRLNRVWV
+631 STDLGIKINRVWV

-652 DPVNFDNV
+652 DPVNFDNI

-691 HEGMRMY
+691 HEGLRMH
-698 QTPEIFVRGLENG
+698 QTPEIVVRGFENG
-711 HVRGIGEPPVPPAAP
+711 PVRGIGEPPVPPAPP

>member
-1 MSTLKTFTRRAFLV
+1 MSKLKTFSRRAFLV

-25 FGTYLVARTPDNPN
+25 FGTYLVARTPENPN
-39 LADLAEG
+39 LLGLAEG
-46 AASFNPWVRIDADG
+46 AASFNPWVRIDASG
-60 VTLITPHAD
+60 VTLIVPHAD
-69 LGQGAAS
+69 IGQGVAS

-85 MDLEWADFEIDFG
+85 MDLEWGAFDIDFG
-98 RPAPAYWNT
+98 RPAMAYWNT
-107 AMAEDG
+107 AMASEG

-119 DDSIGAR
+119 DDSFGAR
-126 TMRASMGSLLKV
+126 TMRASMGSLTKV
-138 IGLQGTGGSTSTPDS
+138 IGLQGTGGSTSVPDS
-153 FVKLREAGA
+153 YVKLREAGA

-167 LKLAASQRSGVAV
+167 LKLAASARTGVAV
-180 ADLRTEA
+180 GEMRTEA
-187 GAVHLPDGT
+187 SAVHLPDGT
-196 TIPYTDLAAEAA
+196 AIPYVDLAADAA
-208 RVEPVQGTPLRDPST
+208 LIEPVQGTPLRDPST
-223 WRLLGQGMP
+223 WRLVGQDMP
-232 RLDIMAKST
+232 RLDIVPKST
-241 GQPIYGLD
+241 GQSIYSID
-249 IELPG
+249 IELPD

-279 AMQGVERII
+279 NMQGVERII
-288 EIPGGVAVVASNTW
+288 EIPSGVAVVASNTW
-302 YAMQALDAIE
+302 YAIQALDAIE
-312 YDWGTVAY
+312 YDWGPAPY
-320 ATEQADH
+320 APEQADH
-327 WAALEQAFTEDNL
+327 WAVLERSFTEENL
-340 DSEWLNIGDVDAD
+340 DSEWLNLGDVDAD
-353 MPGATL
+353 MPGAT
-359 VAAEYRAP
+359 VVEAEYRAP

-382 VEDAS
+382 VEDD
-387 VQDGGVQVWT
+387 QVQVWT

-402 RFLQQQVAAITGH
+402 RFLQQQVAGITGH
-415 EAEQV
+415 DADQV
-420 TLHNQYSGGSF
+420 TLHNHYSGGSF
-431 GHRLELGY
+431 GHRLEFDY
-439 VEQATQIAMQMR
+439 IKQATHVAMQMR
-451 GTPVKLTY
+451 GTPVKMTY
-459 SREGDF
+459 SRETDF
-465 AQDFPRQITLARA
+465 AQDFPRQITMGRL
-478 RGAVRDG
+478 RGAIRDG
-485 RVISVDTQLAAP
+485 HVVSFDAQIAAP
-497 SVIRSQM
+497 SVIRSQGGRM
-504 SRLGQSV
+504 GQAV
-511 PGPDGQLAA
+511 PGPDSQLAA

-566 LIHAAGADPLEER
+566 LIVAAGADPLEER
-579 IRLCTLDPVSR
+579 IRLCTLDPISR

-597 EMCEWGEALP
+597 EMSNWGETLP
-607 EGTGRG
+607 EGNGRG

-631 ATDNGIRLNRVWV
+631 ATDDGIRIDRVWA

-652 DPVNFDNV
+652 DPINFDNM

>member
-1 MSTLKTFTRRAFLV
+1 MSKLKTFSRRAFLV

-25 FGTYLVARTPDNPN
+25 FGTYLVVRDPENPN
-39 LADLAEG
+39 LRDLAEG
-46 AASFNPWVRIDADG
+46 EASFNPWVRIDTNG

-69 LGQGAAS
+69 IGQGAVS
-76 MQAALIAEE
+76 MQAALLAEE
-85 MDLEWADFEIDFG
+85 MDLEWGGFEIDFG
-98 RPAPAYWNT
+98 RPAQAYWNT
-107 AMAEDG
+107 AMAGE
-113 APVLPW
+113 APPVMPW
-119 DDSIGAR
+119 DESFGAR
-126 TMRASMGSLLKV
+126 TMRASVGSLLKV

-167 LKLAASQRSGVAV
+167 LKLAASQRTGVAV
-180 ADLRTEA
+180 SDLRTEA
-187 GAVHLPDGT
+187 SAVHLPDGT
-196 TIPYTDLAAEAA
+196 VIAYTDLAAEAA
-208 RVEPVQGTPLRDPST
+208 LIPPVQGTALRDPST
-223 WRLLGQGMP
+223 WRLVGKDMP

-241 GQPIYGLD
+241 GQPIYGID

-254 MARASVRMNPRKGG
+254 MVRASVRVNPRKGG
-268 ALNGFDASAAE
+268 VLNGFDASAAE
-279 AMQGVERII
+279 AMPGVERIV
-288 EIPGGVAVVASNTW
+288 EITGGVAVIASNTW

-312 YDWGTVAY
+312 YDWGPAPY
-320 ATEQADH
+320 APEQSGH
-327 WAALEQAFTEDNL
+327 WAALEQAFTEENL
-340 DSEWLNIGDVDAD
+340 DSEWLNVGDVDAD
-353 MPGATL
+353 FSDATEL
-359 VAAEYRAP
+359 EAEYRVP
-367 YVAHQPLEPLNAIVL
+367 YVAHQPLEPLNAIIL
-382 VEDAS
+382 VED
-387 VQDGGVQVWT
+387 DGVQVWT

-402 RFLQQQVAAITGH
+402 RFVQQQVAAVTGH
-415 EAEQV
+415 GAEQV

-431 GHRLELGY
+431 GHRLEFEHLKQTAE
-439 VEQATQIAMQMR
+439 VATQLR
-451 GTPVKLTY
+451 GTPVKMIY
-459 SREGDF
+459 SREVDF
-465 AQDFPRQITLARA
+465 AQDFPRQITLGRG

-485 RVISVDTQLAAP
+485 RVISYDAQIASP
-497 SVIRSQM
+497 SVLRSQAGRM
-504 SRLGQSV
+504 GQSL
-511 PGPDGQLAA
+511 PGPDSQIAA
-520 GIWQQP
+520 GVWQQP
-526 YGFENTRMRAYA
+526 YAFENTRMRTYA

-579 IRLCTLDPVSR
+579 LRLCTLDDVSR

-597 EMCEWGEALP
+597 EMSNWGEVLP
-607 EGTGRG
+607 DGTGKG

-631 ATDNGIRLNRVWV
+631 ATNGGIRLNRVWV

-652 DPVNFDNV
+652 DPVNFDNI

-691 HEGMRMY
+691 HEGMRMH

-711 HVRGIGEPPVPPAAP
+711 QVRGIGEPPVPPAAP

>member
-1 MSTLKTFTRRAFLV
+1 MSKLKTFSRRAFLV

-25 FGTYLVARTPDNPN
+25 FGTYLVMRDPENPN
-39 LADLAEG
+39 AQDLAEG
-46 AASFNPWVRIDADG
+46 AASFNPWVRINAG
-60 VTLITPHAD
+60 GITLVTPHAD
-69 LGQGAAS
+69 IGQGAAS

-85 MDLEWADFEIDFG
+85 LDLEWADFEIDFG

-107 AMAEDG
+107 AMGGEG
-113 APVLPW
+113 APLMPW
-119 DDSIGAR
+119 DDSFGAR
-126 TMRASMGSLLKV
+126 AMRASMDGLLKV

-167 LKLAASQRSGVAV
+167 LKLAASQRTGIAV
-180 ADLRTEA
+180 ADLRTQSA
-187 GAVHLPDGT
+187 AVHLPDGT
-196 TIPYTDLAAEAA
+196 VIAYTELAAEAA
-208 RVEPVQGTPLRDPST
+208 SLAPVQGTPLRDPSM
-223 WRLLGQGMP
+223 WRLVGKDMP

-241 GQPIYGLD
+241 GQPIYGIDL
-249 IELPG
+249 ELPN
-254 MARASVRMNPRKGG
+254 MVRASVRMNPRKGG
-268 ALNGFDASAAE
+268 ALNGFDATTAE
-279 AMQGVERII
+279 AMQGVERIL
-288 EIPGGVAVVASNTW
+288 EIPGGVAVMATNTW
-302 YAMQALDAIE
+302 YAIQALDAIA
-312 YDWGTVAY
+312 YDWAS
-320 ATEQADH
+320 APFAPEQADH
-327 WAALEQAFTEDNL
+327 WAALEQAFTEESL
-340 DSEWLNIGDVDAD
+340 DSEWVNIGDVEAD
-353 MPGATL
+353 MPGAETL
-359 VAAEYRAP
+359 QAEYRVP

-382 VEDAS
+382 VED
-387 VQDGGVQVWT
+387 DGVQVWT

-415 EAEQV
+415 DADQV
-420 TLHNQYSGGSF
+420 TLHNQYAGGSF
-431 GHRLELGY
+431 GHRLEF
-439 VEQATQIAMQMR
+439 EQVKQTTQIALQMR
-451 GTPVKLTY
+451 GTPVKMIY
-459 SREGDF
+459 SREEDF
-465 AQDFPRQITLARA
+465 AQDFPRQITMGRG

-485 RVISVDTQLAAP
+485 QVISYDTQIASP

-504 SRLGQSV
+504 GRMGQVV
-511 PGPDGQLAA
+511 PGPDSQLAA

-526 YGFENTRMRAYA
+526 YGFENARMRTYA

-579 IRLCTLDPVSR
+579 IRLCTLDDVSR

-597 EMCEWGEALP
+597 EMSNWGEALP

-631 ATDNGIRLNRVWV
+631 NTDAGIRLNRVWV

-652 DPVNFDNV
+652 DPVNFDNI

-691 HEGMRMY
+691 HEGLRMH
-698 QTPEIFVRGLENG
+698 QSPEIFVRGLENG

-748 IDFV
+748 IDFA

>member
-1 MSTLKTFTRRAFLV
+1 MSKLKTFTRRAFLV

-25 FGTYLVARTPDNPN
+25 FGTYLVLRDPENPN
-39 LADLAEG
+39 LSDLAQGE
-46 AASFNPWVRIDADG
+46 ASFNPWVRIDATG

-69 LGQGAAS
+69 IGQGAAS
-76 MQAALIAEE
+76 MQAALLAEE
-85 MDLEWADFEIDFG
+85 MDLEWGGFEIDFG
-98 RPAPAYWNT
+98 RPAQAYWNT
-107 AMAEDG
+107 AMAEE
-113 APVLPW
+113 APPVLPW
-119 DDSIGAR
+119 DESFGAR
-126 TMRASMGSLLKV
+126 AMRASVGSLLKV

-153 FVKLREAGA
+153 FLKLREAGA

-167 LKLAASQRSGVAV
+167 LKLAASQRTGIAL
-180 ADLRTEA
+180 ADLRTEN

-196 TIPYTDLAAEAA
+196 IIPYTVLAAEAA
-208 RVEPVQGTPLRDPST
+208 LIDPVQGTDLRDPST
-223 WRLLGQGMP
+223 WRLVGQEMP

-241 GQPIYGLD
+241 GQPIYAID

-268 ALNGFDASAAE
+268 VLNSFDASAAE
-279 AMQGVERII
+279 AMPGVERIV
-288 EIPGGVAVVASNTW
+288 EITGGVAVIASNTW

-312 YDWGTVAY
+312 YDWGPAPFVP
-320 ATEQADH
+320 EQADH
-327 WAALEQAFTEDNL
+327 WAALEQAFTDENL
-340 DSEWLNIGDVDAD
+340 DSEWLNIGDVEAEI
-353 MPGATL
+353 PGASVL
-359 VAAEYRAP
+359 EAEYRAP
-367 YVAHQPLEPLNAIVL
+367 YVAHQPLEPLNAIIL
-382 VEDAS
+382 VEED
-387 VQDGGVQVWT
+387 GVQVWT

-402 RFLQQQVAAITGH
+402 RFVQQQVAAITGH
-415 EAEQV
+415 DAEQV
-420 TLHNQYSGGSF
+420 TLHNQYLGGSF
-431 GHRLELGY
+431 GHRLEFEYLKQTA
-439 VEQATQIAMQMR
+439 EIAMQMR
-451 GTPVKLTY
+451 GTPVKMIY
-459 SREGDF
+459 SREVDF
-465 AQDFPRQITLARA
+465 AQDFPRQITLARS
-478 RGAVRDG
+478 RGAVRNG
-485 RVISVDTQLAAP
+485 QVVSFDTQIAAP
-497 SVIRSQM
+497 SILRSM
-504 SRLGQSV
+504 LGRSGQSL
-511 PGPDGQLAA
+511 PGPDAQLAA
-520 GIWQQP
+520 GVWQQP
-526 YGFENTRMRAYA
+526 YAFENTRVRTYA

-557 FVGEGFLDE
+557 LIGEGFLDE

-579 IRLCTLDPVSR
+579 LRLCTLDDVSR
-590 QVLEAVG
+590 QVLETVG
-597 EMCEWGEALP
+597 EMSNWGEALP

-631 ATDNGIRLNRVWV
+631 ATDRGIRLNRVWV

-652 DPVNFDNV
+652 DPVNFDNN

-672 INSEITYTDG
+672 INAEITYTDG

-711 HVRGIGEPPVPPAAP
+711 QVRGIGEPPVPPAAP

>member
-1 MSTLKTFTRRAFLV
+1 MSKLKTFSRRAFLV

-25 FGTYLVARTPDNPN
+25 FGTYLVRRDPENPN
-39 LADLAEG
+39 TQDLAEG
-46 AASFNPWVRIDADG
+46 AASFNPWVRIDANG
-60 VTLITPHAD
+60 ITLITPHAD
-69 LGQGAAS
+69 IGQGATS

-85 MDLEWADFEIDFG
+85 MDLDWADFEVDFG
-98 RPAPAYWNT
+98 RPAQAYWNT
-107 AMAEDG
+107 AMAGDA

-119 DDSIGAR
+119 DDSFGAR
-126 TMRASMGSLLKV
+126 AMRASMDGLIKV
-138 IGLQGTGGSTSTPDS
+138 AGAQVTGGSTSTPDS

-167 LKLAASQRSGVAV
+167 LKLAASNRTGVAV
-180 ADLRTEA
+180 ADLRTE
-187 GAVHLPDGT
+187 GATVHLPDGT
-196 TIPYTDLAAEAA
+196 AIAYTDLAAEAA
-208 RVEPVQGTPLRDPST
+208 GLAPVEGTPLRDSSE
-223 WRLLGQGMP
+223 WRLVGKDMP
-232 RLDIMAKST
+232 RLDIVAKTT
-241 GQPIYGLD
+241 GQPIYGIDL
-249 IELPG
+249 ELPG
-254 MARASVRMNPRKGG
+254 MIRASVRMNPRKGG
-268 ALNGFDASAAE
+268 TLNGFDASAAE
-279 AMQGVERII
+279 AMQGVERVV
-288 EIPGGVAVVASNTW
+288 EITGGVAVIATNTW
-302 YAMQALDAIE
+302 YAIQALDAID
-312 YDWGTVAY
+312 YDWGPAPY
-320 ATEQADH
+320 APEQADH
-327 WAALEQAFTEDNL
+327 WAALDAAFNEDNL
-340 DSEWLNIGDVDAD
+340 DSEWVSIGDVDTD
-353 MPGATL
+353 MPGTQTL
-359 VAAEYRAP
+359 EAEYRVP

-382 VEDAS
+382 VED
-387 VQDGGVQVWT
+387 DGVQVWT

-415 EAEQV
+415 DADQI
-420 TLHNQYSGGSF
+420 TLHNQYAGGSF
-431 GHRLELGY
+431 GHRLEF
-439 VEQATQIAMQMR
+439 EQIKQTTQIAMQMR
-451 GTPVKLTY
+451 GTPVKMTY
-459 SREGDF
+459 SREEDF
-465 AQDFPRQITLARA
+465 VQDFPRQITMGRG
-478 RGAVRDG
+478 RGAVHEG
-485 RVISVDTQLAAP
+485 RVVSYDTQIASP

-504 SRLGQSV
+504 WRMGQSV
-511 PGPDGQLAA
+511 PGPDSQLAA

-526 YGFENTRMRAYA
+526 YGFENARMRTYA

-579 IRLCTLDPVSR
+579 IRLCTLDDVSR

-597 EMCEWGEALP
+597 EMSNWGETLP
-607 EGTGRG
+607 EDTGRG

-631 ATDNGIRLNRVWV
+631 ATDAGIRLTRVWV

-652 DPVNFDNV
+652 DPVNFDNI

-682 IADQTNFHA
+682 IADQKNFHA
-691 HEGMRMY
+691 HEGLRMH